1 MDLEEPKQDDKEKE
15 VLSETDTIGP
25 GHPPKQHR
33 YVKGT
38 SGNLK
43 GRPKKS
49 PKSHDLLWAELR
61 KPTKVKI
68 GGNETSMMRLEA
80 MLRQLKSLAV
90 NGDRRAIKIYLE
102 RVAKARWRKN
112 GHKVE
117 EEETVDYSWNPEY
130 QRLYDLINKSD
141 DGKSESDA
149 DEIKTADPASPDN
162 APEAHAPV
170 TSDSNTSRDDTSPS
184 AASGSTSA
192 NLDSATVSHES
203 TSDSEPTNQESPD
216 ASLESSTTIPTQL
229 KENDHA

>member
-112 GHKVE
+112 GCKVE
-117 EEETVDYSWNPEY
+117 EEEPVDFSWNAEY
-130 QRLYDLINKSD
+130 QRLYDLMMSYD
-141 DGKSESDA
+141 VKSESDA

-162 APEAHAPV
+162 APQAHTPV
-170 TSDSNTSRDDTSPS
+170 
-184 AASGSTSA
+184 
-192 NLDSATVSHES
+192 
-203 TSDSEPTNQESPD
+203 
-216 ASLESSTTIPTQL
+216 TIPTKL

>member
-1 MDLEEPKQDDKEKE
+1 MDLEEPKQVDKENV

-25 GHPPKQHR
+25 GHPPKQHQFK
-33 YVKGT
+33 KGL
-38 SGNLK
+38 SGNPK
-43 GRPKKS
+43 GRPKKP

-61 KPTKVKI
+61 KPTKVKV
-68 GGNETSMMRLEA
+68 GGKETRITRLEA
-80 MLRQLKSLAV
+80 MLLQLKSHAV

-112 GHKVE
+112 GCKVE
-117 EEETVDYSWNPEY
+117 VEEPVDFSWNAEY
-130 QRLYDLINKSD
+130 QRLYDLMMSYDVKS
-141 DGKSESDA
+141 KSDA

-203 TSDSEPTNQESPD
+203 TSNSEPTNQESTD
-216 ASLESSTTIPTQL
+216 ASLESSTTIPTKL
-229 KENDHA
+229 KENDHG